1 MEMRCSR
8 CGADNP
14 PTNLHCG
21 QCGRGLAK
29 GTKLGRSIEAAGW
42 FTMAVGLIALALAA
56 TYYILG
62 TVAYMWGISDPL
74 YDLIFSISY
83 PVSGQGFQ

>member
-1 MEMRCSR
+1 
-8 CGADNP
+8 
-14 PTNLHCG
+14 
-21 QCGRGLAK
+21 
-29 GTKLGRSIEAAGW
+29 
-42 FTMAVGLIALALAA
+42 MAVGLIALALAA